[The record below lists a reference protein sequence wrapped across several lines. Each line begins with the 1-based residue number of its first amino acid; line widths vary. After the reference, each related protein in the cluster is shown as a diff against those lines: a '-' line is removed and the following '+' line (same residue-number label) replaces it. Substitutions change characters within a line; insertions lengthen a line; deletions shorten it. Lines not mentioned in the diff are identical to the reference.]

1 MARNLT
7 SRVALKVAGS
17 GPARRVLG
25 RAEAMHD
32 NVLRAIGRL
41 ETHLLD
47 VRPTTDR
54 LEDVEFSIFSQFGE
68 DGILQYLLRH
78 VKVPETTFVEIGVGN
93 YRESNTRFLVENNNW
108 RGIAINGDDSHA
120 RYILGSGLAWRHD
133 VEPVQAFVTRE
144 NVDQL
149 ITDNGFTGE
158 IGLLS
163 IDVDGVDYWLWS
175 AVTSITPAIVVMEF
189 NALFGPEA
197 TVTVPYDP
205 TFVDAESHYSRV
217 HFGASLGALAHL
229 GKERGYRLVGI
240 SSNAA
245 NAFFVLNNLA
255 DDTLREVSPQECW
268 RAPRFLTSRNPDGT
282 LSRIRSIEKRLETI
296 ADRPLVDVSTG
307 RDVTV
312 GEACLP
318 ASWA

>member
-78 VKVPETTFVEIGVGN
+78 VKVPESTFVEIGVGN

-133 VEPVQAFVTRE
+133 VEPVQAFVTKE

-282 LSRIRSIEKRLETI
+282 LSRIRSVEKRLETI
-296 ADRPLVDVSTG
+296 GDRPLVDVSTG

-312 GEACLP
+312 REACLP

>member
-1 MARNLT
+1 MAQNLT
-7 SRVALKVAGS
+7 SRVALKVAES
-17 GPARRVLG
+17 GPAKRVRR
-25 RAEAMHD
+25 RTEAMHD
-32 NVLRAIGRL
+32 NVLRAIGKL

-47 VRPTTDR
+47 VRPPADR

-68 DGILQYLLRH
+68 DGILQYLLKH
-78 VKVPETTFVEIGVGN
+78 VRVPETTFVEIGVGN

-108 RGIAINGDDSHA
+108 RGIAINGDDTHA
-120 RYILGSGLAWRHD
+120 RYILESRLAWRHD
-133 VEPVQAFVTRE
+133 IEPVQAFVTAE

-149 ITDNGFTGE
+149 ISDNGFSGD

-163 IDVDGVDYWLWS
+163 IDVDGVDYWIWN
-175 AVTSITPAIVVMEF
+175 AVSSVTPAIVVMEF

-205 TFVDAESHYSRV
+205 SFVDAESHYSRA
-217 HFGASLGALAHL
+217 HFGASLGALTHL
-229 GKERGYRLVGI
+229 ANERGLRLVGI

-245 NAFFVLNNLA
+245 NAFFVRNDLV

-282 LSRIRSIEKRLETI
+282 LSRIRSIPDRLETI
-296 ADRPLVDVSTG
+296 GDRPLVDVTTG
-307 RDVTV
+307 RTVTV
-312 GEACLP
+312 REACLP

>member
-197 TVTVPYDP
+197 AVTVPYDP